1 MKQKV
6 KLSKVYKIDSL
17 KILLSKYSSF
27 KQCLR
32 DIKIAALIGQR
43 SKYNIEDINPPIL
56 ITIDDTKVHITSLS
70 IIIEV
75 DQTIS
80 EIKIGFDII
89 GKYKNYMYVLF
100 EKDIID
106 IIPSTKKNIILVKRN
121 FATVTTD
128 EFITGFKIKLKEIKS
143 ELNF

>member
-17 KILLSKYSSF
+17 KTLLSKYSSF

-43 SKYNIEDINPPIL
+43 SQYNIEDINPPIL
-56 ITIDDTKVHITSLS
+56 ITIDDSNIIFHSNIEMTYAKAHITSLS

-89 GKYKNYMYVLF
+89 GKDKNYMYVLF
-100 EKDIID
+100 EKDIVD
-106 IIPSTKKNIILVKRN
+106 IIPS
-121 FATVTTD
+121 VTTD

-143 ELNF
+143 ELKI